1 MNMPKNYEQ
10 TQTMGEKVEVQEGGH
25 QLIIYEVSETMSKNN
40 KPMIVVKFD
49 FASGDTQAKLAETTY
64 KDDISPEKKW
74 PNFATARIL
83 VEDPDGNTSRNFKTF
98 CTSVEHSNPG
108 FKISWGEAFAAC
120 FRKKFVGAVFGPVE
134 NEYNGRIFTRNELRW
149 FCAYD
154 KAKEQKVPALK
165 KISGNR
171 GSVPA
176 PTQENFLNPDGT
188 MKWTDIP
195 DSADD
200 DGLPFN

>member
-74 PNFATARIL
+74 PNFATSRIL
-83 VEDPDGNTSRNFKTF
+83 VENPDGNTSRNFKTF

-108 FKISWGEAFAAC
+108 FKISWGDGFAAC
-120 FRKKFVGAVFGPVE
+120 FKKKLVGAVFGPVE
-134 NEYNGRIFTRNELRW
+134 NEYNGRTFVRNELRW

-165 KISGNR
+165 KLQGNNNTA
-171 GSVPA
+171 SAPA
-176 PTQENFLNPDGT
+176 SSTGLNPDGT
-188 MKWTDIP
+188 MAWMNIP
-195 DSADD
+195 EGVDD